1 MTRGAP
7 ESTSKFHI
15 PYSIVLLFRQA
26 YHYQNYQ
33 ISSIITSVSHIKSTF
48 GPTLALIAL
57 LLITGGYLYLFT
69 DYDVKWPGFFAML
82 VFYALIFYFGAY
94 AANLRRTDD
103 VNGVLLAGRQLP
115 LFIAVFTMSATWIG
129 GGFINGTAEYAYDP
143 DFGLIWV
150 QAPWGYALSLMVGG
164 LFFARK
170 MRNYGFKTMLDPLA
184 QRFGKR
190 MAAVL
195 FVPALSGEI
204 FWTAAILTALGTTFG
219 VVLGLEL
226 QPAIIISALIAI
238 AYTALGGLWAVAL
251 TDIVQL
257 ILLVIG
263 LVLVLPFAAGHAGHA
278 GSFSATWDA
287 YTLKFG
293 ASATLLPSRE
303 ALGDYYWMWWDY
315 ALLLIFGGVAWQ
327 VYFQRVLA
335 AKTADIAVRLSIFAG
350 IICLLVSIPAAMIG
364 IIGSVTDWAALGL
377 PEPDSPASILPHV
390 MRYLTPGLVGT
401 IGLGA
406 IAAAVMSSVD
416 SSILSAA
423 SMSGWNVYRPLFRP
437 DISSENLAKVIRR
450 CIWIIGIAATIISL
464 NITSVYKLWFLCS
477 DFVYCLLFPALVC
490 ALFDPKANTWGAAAG
505 FAVAAILRFG
515 GGDETLG
522 LPTFIPYPMISGDE
536 VLFPFRTFAMVSGLM
551 TILIVSRLTQK
562 IDPAV
567 ELVEEQ

>member
-1 MTRGAP
+1 MN
-7 ESTSKFHI
+7 K
-15 PYSIVLLFRQA
+15 
-26 YHYQNYQ
+26 
-33 ISSIITSVSHIKSTF
+33 IKSSFLSTF
-48 GPTLALIAL
+48 ALMAFL
-57 LLITGGYLYLFT
+57 LVTGGYLYFFT
-69 DYDVKWPGFFAML
+69 EYDVKWPGFFSML

-94 AANLRRTDD
+94 AAKLRSSDD
-103 VNGVLLAGRQLP
+103 VNGVLLAGRQMP

-129 GGFINGTAEYAYDP
+129 GGFINGTAEYAYDQ
-143 DFGLIWV
+143 DYGLIWV

-170 MRNYGFKTMLDPLA
+170 MRDHGFKTMLDPLA

-195 FVPALSGEI
+195 FIPALSGEI
-204 FWTAAILTALGTTFG
+204 FWTSAILTALGTTFG

-226 QPAIIISALIAI
+226 QPAIVISALIAI

-257 ILLVIG
+257 ILLVVG
-263 LVLVLPFAAGHAGHA
+263 LVLVVPFAGAYIGGFGPA
-278 GSFSATWDA
+278 WEA

-293 ASATLLPSRE
+293 SAATLLPSRE

-327 VYFQRVLA
+327 VYFQRVLS
-335 AKTADIAVRLSIFAG
+335 AKTADVAVRLSIIAG
-350 IICLLVSIPAAMIG
+350 VVCLLVAIPAAMIG
-364 IIGSVTDWAALGL
+364 IVGSVTDWAALGL
-377 PEPDSPASILPHV
+377 PEPESPATILPHV
-390 MRYLTPGLVGT
+390 MRYLTPTLVGT

-416 SSILSAA
+416 SSVLSAA
-423 SMSGWNVYRPLFRP
+423 SMSGWNVYRPLFKP

-490 ALFDPKANTWGAAAG
+490 ALFDPKANTWGAATG

-522 LPTFIPYPMISGDE
+522 LPAFIPYPMMQGDE
-536 VLFPFRTFAMVSGLM
+536 ILFPFRTFAMVSGLL
-551 TILIVSRLTQK
+551 TIIIVSRLTQK
-562 IDPAV
+562 ISPPIQLVKEEESPASP
-567 ELVEEQ
+567 